1 MDGWHGGDFL
11 ALRFDRGA
19 CGVVG
24 VWLVFIGICQIVWA
38 VITRKNMDSSD
49 RALERLLTP
58 SDN

>member
-1 MDGWHGGDFL
+1 M